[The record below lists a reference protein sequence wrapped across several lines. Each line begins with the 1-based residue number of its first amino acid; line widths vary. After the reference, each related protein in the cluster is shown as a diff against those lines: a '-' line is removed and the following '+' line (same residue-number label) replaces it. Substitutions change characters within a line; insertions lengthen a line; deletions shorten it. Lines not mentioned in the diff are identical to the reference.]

1 MRRLALFVV
10 LSGALAAAGACKR
23 SEPAAGGGTPSA
35 PPPAVEAAPPAGA
48 ALRVTTVQLGTD
60 LGPDK
65 KVTAPK
71 ETFAP
76 SDTIYASVESVGG
89 SPGTTLT
96 ARWTYEDGQ
105 LVNEASQSVPSSGP
119 ATTEFHVSK
128 PSGWPEGR
136 YTLEIRAGETRV
148 ASRDFEVR

>member
-1 MRRLALFVV
+1 MRSLALLLALTGAV
-10 LSGALAAAGACKR
+10 ALAGGCNR
-23 SEPAAGGGTPSA
+23 SETTAGGGAPSA
-35 PPPAVEAAPPAGA
+35 APPAVEAAPPAA
-48 ALRVTTVQLGTD
+48 ATVRVTALRLGTD
-60 LGPDK
+60 VGPDK

-76 SDTIYASVESVGG
+76 GDTIYASVESVGG

-105 LVNEASQSVPSSGP
+105 LVNEASQSVPASGP

-136 YTLEIRAGETRV
+136 YTLEIHAAGTRL